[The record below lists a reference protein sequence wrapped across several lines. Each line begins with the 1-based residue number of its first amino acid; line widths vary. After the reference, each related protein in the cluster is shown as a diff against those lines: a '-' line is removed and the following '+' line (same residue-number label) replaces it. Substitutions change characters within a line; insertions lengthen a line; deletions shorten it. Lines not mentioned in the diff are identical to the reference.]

1 MELPRADRGV
11 GGKTRWIAADGHS
24 YHTQK
29 EAIVAQLGLPPEPPE
44 PPRRSSA
51 GSAHWY
57 MDGDVFDTRREAF
70 HAYYKSKTSYV
81 AKLGESLNS
90 FDYPYDDY
98 KETVLSEMTGRGR
111 GESALALRL
120 RGNDMQAAV
129 KWLFDNPDHSHS
141 RTEDMLGYGALSAFI
156 LHLYLMITYLGSL
169 ASDPAGRRG
178 MELSRPRAPNGFFDW
193 FQDQFVLSY
202 TDPTS
207 GIVRKL
213 LFTAPQSGLM
223 AFGIFLGVLGIY
235 FFMAKRTDLLV
246 FSGGWADIVPA
257 AIGFVFVFAALTS
270 LWGGY
275 GLLANGVSQNSVH
288 SVIWGLPAP
297 GCA

>member
-169 ASDPAGRRG
+169 ASDPCWSQGDGTIATARAQWIFR
-178 MELSRPRAPNGFFDW
+178 LVPRP
-193 FQDQFVLSY
+193 
-202 TDPTS
+202 
-207 GIVRKL
+207 VR
-213 LFTAPQSGLM
+213 P
-223 AFGIFLGVLGIY
+223 FLHGPDVGNCQKAALY
-235 FFMAKRTDLLV
+235 C
-246 FSGGWADIVPA
+246 A
-257 AIGFVFVFAALTS
+257 AIWIDGFRDIS
-270 LWGGY
+270 R
-275 GLLANGVSQNSVH
+275 GLGDIFFHGQAHGPPRVQRRLGRH
-288 SVIWGLPAP
+288 RP
-297 GCA
+297 GCNRICFRVRGADLVVGRLRAIGQWCFAGIQSIL